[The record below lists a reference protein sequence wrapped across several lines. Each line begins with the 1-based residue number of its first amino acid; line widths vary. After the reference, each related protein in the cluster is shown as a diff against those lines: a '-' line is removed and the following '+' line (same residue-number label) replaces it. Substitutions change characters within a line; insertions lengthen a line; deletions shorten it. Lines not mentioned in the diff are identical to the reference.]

1 MVRCSVVASW
11 KRKVGVADVGDAYAK
26 YAPFEVERFL
36 TFEVLP
42 KLFQHLRRF
51 FDVLYRHDRFSLDDS
66 YCSGMRVSAPPVS
79 EALTAKDCGE
89 PTFQHGY

>member
-1 MVRCSVVASW
+1 
-11 KRKVGVADVGDAYAK
+11 
-26 YAPFEVERFL
+26 L